1 MIGHLKF
8 KLEAIILL
16 FGRLPRQSKQSN
28 SSTRILNDKQ
38 RKVKMARYW
47 PSFFFVLTSRWV
59 NKRIYYMAKRLH
71 QRIPLLQEQ
80 CGKSGAGKIG
90 LSCPLG

>member
-59 NKRIYYMAKRLH
+59 NKGFIIWLKDYTKEFRFCRNN
-71 QRIPLLQEQ
+71 
-80 CGKSGAGKIG
+80 AGN
-90 LSCPLG
+90 PERAR